1 MAFAFCKTIRNL
13 ELAPPPHHTHLNT
26 NKVITNEPPNKTKDV
41 IRKRNWKEN
50 RRSLLQSELGKK
62 AKSVISYYK
71 GKKGNVLS
79 SIALVGVA
87 RRILKEAQNKC
98 YPHQILVKYD
108 T

>member
-1 MAFAFCKTIRNL
+1 MEFRIS
-13 ELAPPPHHTHLNT
+13 PPPNHTHLNT
-26 NKVITNEPPNKTKDV
+26 NKVITNQPPNKTKDV
-41 IRKRNWKEN
+41 IKKRNWKEN

-71 GKKGNVLS
+71 GKKENVFRNVLS

-87 RRILKEAQNKC
+87 RRELKEAQNKC
-98 YPHQILVKYD
+98 YPPQILVKCD